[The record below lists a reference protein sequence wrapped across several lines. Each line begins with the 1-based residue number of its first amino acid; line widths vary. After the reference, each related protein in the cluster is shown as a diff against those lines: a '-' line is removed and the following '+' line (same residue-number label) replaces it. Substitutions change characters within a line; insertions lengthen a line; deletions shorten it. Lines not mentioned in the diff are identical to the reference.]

1 MERYNPN
8 IYIGLNE
15 AEIKQRKKAN
25 LVNYCTDV
33 PTKSIKQII
42 CSNVFTLFNLLNFVI
57 SLAIL
62 LVNSYKNL
70 LFMGVVFCNTIIS
83 IIQEINSKQIIDKL
97 SVIASKKVTVVRNG
111 KDEQIDLDE
120 IVLDDIIKLKIGNQI
135 VTDAI
140 IRKGSVLVDES
151 FITGESEYIEK
162 NTGDMLL
169 SGSFVVSGD
178 CLAQVEHI
186 GEDNYTSKISKEA
199 KYIKK
204 NNSVIMNALTR
215 IVKFVSIIIVPL
227 GMVLLYRQYHLDR
240 NWTDAIVNTAAA
252 VISMIPEGLVL
263 LTSTVL
269 AVSIMKLGKKKV
281 LVQDLYCIET
291 LARVD
296 TICLDKTGTLT
307 EGSLEVEKII
317 NLDSKYDCSKILS
330 AMGKIL
336 DDNATMKAISNKFN
350 DNIELDYINKIPF
363 SSKNKYS
370 GVTFKNEGTFII
382 GAPDM
387 LCKDKEV
394 EKIIKENDQYRILI
408 LMHSDKK
415 EKELPDDLKPI
426 ALILITDKIRYQAKD
441 TIEYFKKQGVDI
453 KIISGDGINTVSRI
467 AKNVQIDN
475 IRCIDMT
482 TVTNEDNLKEIVS
495 QYNIFCRVSPSQ
507 KKDLILALKSNNH
520 TVAMTGDGVND
531 VLALKEADCSIAM
544 ASGSDAARNVSQIV
558 LLESNFDSVT
568 DIVLEGR
575 KTINNIERSATLFLT
590 KTLYS
595 TMLAILFL
603 FISMDYPF
611 QPIQLSL
618 TSAITIGIPSFILA
632 LEPNKNK
639 IKGNFFINVISKSI
653 PSALTIVIDVI
664 MVIIISYIF
673 NLNPDEISTMAV
685 ILVAFTGFILLFKL
699 CFPFNKIRLVL
710 YVVLS
715 TMFIVCV
722 IGLNGIFDMVMLETN
737 MFIFIAVLCVLDIIL
752 FRQLT
757 FLCDKKIFKYK
768 KKIV

>member
-8 IYIGLNE
+8 IYIGLSN
-15 AEIKQRKKAN
+15 AEINQRKKDN
-25 LVNYCTDV
+25 LVNYDTDV
-33 PTKSIKQII
+33 PTKSVKQII
-42 CSNVFTLFNLLNFVI
+42 YGNVFTLFNLLNFLI
-57 SLAIL
+57 ALSIL

-83 IIQEINSKQIIDKL
+83 IIQEINSKRIVDKL
-97 SVIASKKVTVVRNG
+97 SVIASKKITAIRNG
-111 KDEQIDLDE
+111 KDKQIYLDE

-140 IRKGSVLVDES
+140 IKQGTVLVDES

-162 NTGDMLL
+162 KVGDMLL
-169 SGSFVVSGD
+169 SGSFIVSGN

-204 NNSVIMNALTR
+204 NNSVIMNTLTR
-215 IVKFVSIIIVPL
+215 IVKFVSIIIIPL
-227 GMVLLYRQYHLDR
+227 GAILLFRQYNLDK
-240 NWTDAIVNTAAA
+240 NWTDAVINTSAAI
-252 VISMIPEGLVL
+252 ISMIPEGLVL

-269 AVSIMKLGKKKV
+269 AVSVMKLGKKKV

-307 EGSLEVEKII
+307 EGSLEVKKII
-317 NLDSKYDCSKILS
+317 NLDEKYDCYKILS
-330 AMGKIL
+330 AMGQIL

-350 DNIELDYINKIPF
+350 DNIKLDYINKIPF

-370 GVTFKNEGTFII
+370 GVTFKKEGTFII
-382 GAPDM
+382 GAPDV
-387 LCKDKEV
+387 LCKDKNIQ
-394 EKIIKENDQYRILI
+394 KIIKENDQYRILI
-408 LMHSDKK
+408 LMHSDKL
-415 EKELPDDLKPI
+415 EKGLPDDLKPV
-426 ALILITDKIRYQAKD
+426 ALILMSDKIRFQAKD
-441 TIEYFKKQGVDI
+441 TIKYFKKQGVDI

-467 AKNVQIDN
+467 AKNVHIDD

-482 TVTNEDNLKEIVS
+482 KITNNDNLKEIVS
-495 QYNIFCRVSPSQ
+495 KYNIFCRVSPSQ
-507 KKDLILALKSNNH
+507 KKDLILALKANNH

-558 LLESNFDSVT
+558 LLDSNFDAVT

-575 KTINNIERSATLFLT
+575 RTINNIERSATLFLT

-618 TSAITIGIPSFILA
+618 TSAITIGIPSFVLA

-653 PSALTIVIDVI
+653 PSALTIVVDVI
-664 MVIIISYIF
+664 GVIIISYMF

-685 ILVAFTGFILLFKL
+685 VLVAFTGFILLFKL
-699 CFPFNKIRLVL
+699 CFPFNRIRLAL
-710 YVVLS
+710 YIILAV
-715 TMFIVCV
+715 MFLVCV

-737 MFIFIAVLCVLDIIL
+737 MFVFIAVLCVLDIIL

-757 FLCDKKIFKYK
+757 FLCDRKIFKYK
-768 KKIV
+768 EKIG